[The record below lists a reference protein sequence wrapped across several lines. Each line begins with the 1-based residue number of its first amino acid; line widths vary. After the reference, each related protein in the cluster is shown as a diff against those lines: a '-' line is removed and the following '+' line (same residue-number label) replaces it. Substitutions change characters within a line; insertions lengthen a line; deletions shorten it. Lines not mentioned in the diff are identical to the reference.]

1 LSLLPV
7 PLLFVGK
14 EDELDISVVK
24 SRFSIHMSIY
34 HTSRAGSTTIPTN
47 KLSRMEQKVEAQVSS
62 SPNDFNL
69 VQTARRSGQAHE
81 KEMTAIT
88 EGKALSHS
96 LWRTP

>member
-1 LSLLPV
+1 
-7 PLLFVGK
+7 
-14 EDELDISVVK
+14 
-24 SRFSIHMSIY
+24 
-34 HTSRAGSTTIPTN
+34 
-47 KLSRMEQKVEAQVSS
+47 MEQKVEAQASS